1 MHTSIETIGLARKE
15 NASIEKL
22 PAHCTDLL
30 QPLDV
35 NCFAPLKYYEK
46 ALLQY
51 IQQAGGWQPLWKA

>member
-51 IQQAGGWQPLWKA
+51 IQQAGG